1 MAVKKYKPT
10 SPATRTKSTIVFDGI
25 STERPLKSLTAPK
38 KRTGGRNSNG
48 RITTRWRGGGHK
60 KLYRI
65 IDFKRDKR
73 GVPANVAAL
82 EYDPN
87 RSCFIALLHYLDGE
101 KRYILAPKD
110 LKAGDKVEAGEKI
123 DIQIGNALPLRD
135 IPLGTLVHN
144 VEMKV
149 GKGGQMVRTA
159 GAFAQLM
166 AKEGKYAT
174 LKLPSNE
181 MRMVLIDCYAT
192 IGQVGNTDHEN
203 ITIGKAGRKRWLGR
217 NPKVRGMV
225 MNPVDH
231 PHGGGEG
238 RSKGGNHPSSPWGT
252 PAKGYKTRKKNK
264 DSDKYI
270 VSRRKKRR

>member
-10 SPATRTKSTIVFDGI
+10 SPASRTKSTIVFDGI

-110 LKAGDKVEAGEKI
+110 LNVGDKVEAGEKI
-123 DIQIGNALPLRD
+123 DIQIGNSLPLRD
-135 IPLGTLVHN
+135 IPLGTLIHN

-166 AKEGKYAT
+166 AKEGNYAT